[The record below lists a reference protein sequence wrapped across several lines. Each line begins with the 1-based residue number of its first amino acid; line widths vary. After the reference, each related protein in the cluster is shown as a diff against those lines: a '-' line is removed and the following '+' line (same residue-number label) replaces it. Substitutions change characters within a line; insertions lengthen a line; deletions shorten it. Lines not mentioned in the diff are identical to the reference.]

1 MPKVVRKK
9 PGDSE
14 DKLIAAFRKKVLADD
29 IINELKKR
37 EFYQKPSRLRYEKK
51 KVLRTIHRRGRSY

>member
-1 MPKVVRKK
+1 VPTVVKKK
-9 PGDSE
+9 PGDSD

-37 EFYQKPSRLRYEKK
+37 EFYQKPSRVRYEKK
-51 KVLRTIHRRGRSY
+51 RVLKTLHRRSN

>member
-1 MPKVVRKK
+1 MATVVKKK
-9 PGDSE
+9 PGDSD

-37 EFYQKPSRLRYEKK
+37 EFYQKPSRVRYEKK
-51 KVLRTIHRRGRSY
+51 RMQRGMKRRG

>member
-1 MPKVVRKK
+1 MPTVVKKK
-9 PGDSE
+9 PGDSD

-37 EFYQKPSRLRYEKK
+37 EFYQKPSRIRYEKK
-51 KVLRTIHRRGRSY
+51 RMLKSTRRRSF